1 MSKYSPVYLL
11 PVEAGWSR
19 LKSVEVVLIRF
30 KSFEVC

>member
-19 LKSVEVVLIRF
+19 LESFGVVWSRLKCAEVA
-30 KSFEVC
+30 